1 MKLEFPYVLKQD
13 RYYPIIDLVI
23 KNDNN
28 SIKTDAIVDS
38 GAVISIF
45 QGNVA
50 EYIGLKI
57 EEGQEKLFQGIG
69 GKIIGY
75 IHNVK
80 IKINNIEFS
89 CKIAFSDEL
98 STSLNIIGR
107 ESFFDNF
114 LITFDEKN
122 KKLFLESGS
131 LL

>member
-13 RYYPIIDLVI
+13 RYYPIIDLAI